1 MRKVPVRNY
10 IVAVIVMV
18 VTIFATLISA
28 NIYMDSVDM
37 KNKNYLNTLSAINV
51 DEIDSYV
58 VEAHDIMIYMTD
70 RELTNKKI
78 DRDFDS
84 IITKKDKKEYV
95 VFLNLNGLDDTFY
108 SNFSSQYNVDKG
120 SLKSNT
126 LIIFK
131 DGKVNKVINF
141 NEKSVKLTNEYIRNF
156 YGE

>member
-18 VTIFATLISA
+18 VTILATLISA
-28 NIYMDSVDM
+28 NIYMDSIDM

-78 DRDFDS
+78 DRDFES

-108 SNFSSQYNVDKG
+108 SNFSSKYNVDKG